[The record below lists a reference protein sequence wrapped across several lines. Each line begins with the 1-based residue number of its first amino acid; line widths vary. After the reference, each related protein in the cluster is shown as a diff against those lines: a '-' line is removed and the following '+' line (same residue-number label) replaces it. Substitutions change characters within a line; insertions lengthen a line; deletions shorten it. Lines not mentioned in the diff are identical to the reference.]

1 MAYLV
6 KDSYTISISIDHLD
20 NILAQAAV
28 SSGLTVDQIRTDSE
42 LTAQAEIDAYLAKY
56 YDTVTEFAIDGATLP
71 ATRNKMILRCYVQ
84 LSLYNIFHTVSPRDI
99 PEMRQKLYDDCI
111 GMLKAYRDGELD
123 FGLDVIDADADGE
136 ADVQR
141 IMITSH
147 TKFISKPFTDPN
159 LL

>member
-20 NILAQAAV
+20 KILTQAAT
-28 SSGLTVDQIRTDSE
+28 SSGLTADQIRIDSE
-42 LTAQAEIDAYLAKY
+42 LTAEAEINAYIAKY
-56 YDTVTEFAIDGATLP
+56 YASEAEFLIDGSVSP
-71 ATRNKMILRCYVQ
+71 ATRNKMMLRCYVQ
-84 LSLYNIFHTVSPRDI
+84 LSLYNIFHTISPRDI

-111 GMLKAYRDGELD
+111 GMLKAYRDGEID
-123 FGLDVIDADADGE
+123 FGLDIIDVDEDGE

-141 IMITSH
+141 IMLTSH